1 MEVFV
6 AARREAI
13 TRIISKKNHQF
24 CNKSVIFQNLEVSLN
39 TCTSKHLLAKDRG
52 FKNSQFSC
60 YFLKSGDS
68 FNFSSQGRVLFEPI
82 FTIEVM
88 VSFFLEKHFASD

>member
-1 MEVFV
+1 MEAFV

-24 CNKSVIFQNLEVSLN
+24 CNKSVTFQNLEVSLN
-39 TCTSKHLLAKDRG
+39 TCGSKHLLANDRG
-52 FKNSQFSC
+52 FENSQFSC
-60 YFLKSGDS
+60 YFVKSGDL
-68 FNFSSQGRVLFEPI
+68 FNFSSVLFEPI